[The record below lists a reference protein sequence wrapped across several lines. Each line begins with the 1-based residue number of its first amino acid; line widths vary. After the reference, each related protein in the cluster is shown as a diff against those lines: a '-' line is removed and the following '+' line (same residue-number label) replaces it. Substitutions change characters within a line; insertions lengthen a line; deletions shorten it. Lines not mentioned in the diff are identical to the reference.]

1 MQNYHLP
8 PNSGTNS
15 MYTPPPKKVS
25 SQPIK
30 NRVYRE
36 QNFRNIRYMHKRIQ
50 NIFHERVREIIR
62 LIKRVRCLFSVILI
76 RKLNTCNVEF
86 SSGEWVVW
94 KFSVLL
100 KRFFLLTGILNKI
113 SKSLKRSN
121 TFDISENSS

>member
-1 MQNYHLP
+1 
-8 PNSGTNS
+8 
-15 MYTPPPKKVS
+15 
-25 SQPIK
+25 
-30 NRVYRE
+30 
-36 QNFRNIRYMHKRIQ
+36 MHKRIQ

-94 KFSVLL
+94 KFSVL
-100 KRFFLLTGILNKI
+100 KRFFLLTGILSKI